1 MWKSYT
7 YVPHEKMRQLSPFEL
22 DVVGSLFRNAGEK
35 FRHKVRA
42 LACARAYAAKPALLF
57 LRPPPLTN
65 THARARCAPP
75 HPPTP
80 ARWRTTFGTL
90 RPCSP
95 FTWRWCGAPRR
106 CAGKCCATTATELE
120 LVASLGVRNGLV
132 FCFFF

>member
-57 LRPPPLTN
+57 LRPPL
-65 THARARCAPP
+65 
-75 HPPTP
+75 
-80 ARWRTTFGTL
+80 
-90 RPCSP
+90 
-95 FTWRWCGAPRR
+95 
-106 CAGKCCATTATELE
+106 
-120 LVASLGVRNGLV
+120 
-132 FCFFF
+132 